1 MKSKLES
8 RGVKGM
14 ATLAFPSLGL
24 IVGVL
29 DPHLGAPLLLLVV
42 VGRHFNGFTWTASIA
57 FVLTPRPP

>member
-1 MKSKLES
+1 
-8 RGVKGM
+8 M

-29 DPHLGAPLLLLVV
+29 DPHVGAPLLVVVVV